1 MAYTHKKIHIKLS
14 VDNETNHLHPIIDS
28 MITAST
34 TVSST
39 PAIKPPTTPPPTCA
53 VVAEDDED

>member
-1 MAYTHKKIHIKLS
+1 MW
-14 VDNETNHLHPIIDS
+14 VTNHLHPIIDN

-34 TVSST
+34 RVSST

-53 VVAEDDED
+53 AVAEDDED